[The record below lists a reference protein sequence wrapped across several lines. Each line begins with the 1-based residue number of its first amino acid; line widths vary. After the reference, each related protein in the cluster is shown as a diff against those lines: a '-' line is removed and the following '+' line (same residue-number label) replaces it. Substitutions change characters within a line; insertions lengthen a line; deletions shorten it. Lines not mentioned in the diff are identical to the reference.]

1 MQIISLRWLTILLSN
16 LREPDILLFE
26 SILYEDG
33 CGLLSLE
40 SIETIMLSILAPSFL
55 KYETPVFR
63 GFL

>member
-55 KYETPVFR
+55 KYETPVF
-63 GFL
+63 